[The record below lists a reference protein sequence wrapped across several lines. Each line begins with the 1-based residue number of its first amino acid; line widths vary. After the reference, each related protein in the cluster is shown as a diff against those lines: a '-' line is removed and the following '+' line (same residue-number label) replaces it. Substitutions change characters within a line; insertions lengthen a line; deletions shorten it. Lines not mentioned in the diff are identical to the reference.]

1 MTSLER
7 VMNTIQGKP
16 VDHVPVFAVLGI
28 YGAKLLGKDIKNV
41 YTNVDVYVDSQTAVY
56 EKFGFDMVLA
66 PFDFS
71 AIGEAWGG
79 ETEYFIDQAPNI
91 KRPRFNKTSDML
103 THALPDPNKSIRLE
117 FIRLCAEKLSLRFGT
132 EVPVFAVVPGPCVLP
147 SLAVGLETW
156 LNTLLFDRDLTQEV
170 LEYTSTFFLSWIH
183 MLKEA
188 GITAVIS
195 TEGLAAKEVM
205 SRDFFKEY
213 CLQHFRQTISKVDCP
228 MVVHHTGGS
237 INHVLDLLQDLP
249 NVIGFA
255 VGSKDSLSESR
266 KLIGNSLLIGNLDI
280 LQFPLVFRDAMYSQG
295 LTKLR
300 EAVPQGHFI
309 LSTAGADVPMYTH
322 EDNLYAMIDA
332 ANTYATEAGAV

>member
-7 VMNTIQGKP
+7 VMAVITGKP
-16 VDHVPVFAVLGI
+16 VDRVPVFAVLGI

-41 YTNVDVYVDSQTAVY
+41 YTNVDVYVDSQIAMY

-71 AIGEAWGG
+71 AIGAAWGG
-79 ETEYFIDQAPNI
+79 EVEYFIDQAPNL
-91 KRPRFNKTSDML
+91 KRPIFTKTSDIL
-103 THALPDPNKSIRLE
+103 SHPLPDPGTSERLE
-117 FIRLCAEKLSLRFGT
+117 FIRLCAEKLSLRFGA
-132 EVPVFAVVPGPCVLP
+132 EVPLFAVVPGPCVLP
-147 SLAVGLETW
+147 SMAVGLETW
-156 LNTLLFDRDLTQEV
+156 LSTLLFDRDLAQEV

-188 GITAVIS
+188 GVTAVIS
-195 TEGLAAKEVM
+195 PEGLAASEVM

-213 CLQHFRQTISKVDCP
+213 CLHHFRQVIARMNCP
-228 MVVHHTGGS
+228 LVVHHTGGS
-237 INHVLDLLQDLP
+237 INHILDLLQDMP

-255 VGSKDSLSESR
+255 VGSKDSLTEAR
-266 KLIGNSLLIGNLDI
+266 KMIGDSLLIGNLDV
-280 LQFPLVFRDAMYSQG
+280 LQFPMVTRDTLFNQS
-295 LTKLR
+295 LTMLR

-322 EDNLYAMIDA
+322 EDNLHAMLEASLAYAA
-332 ANTYATEAGAV
+332 EAGAV